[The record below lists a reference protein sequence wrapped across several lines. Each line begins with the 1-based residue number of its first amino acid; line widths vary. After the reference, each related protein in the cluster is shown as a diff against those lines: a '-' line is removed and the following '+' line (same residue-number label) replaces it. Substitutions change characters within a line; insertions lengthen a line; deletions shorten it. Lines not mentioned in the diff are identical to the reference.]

1 MKKVR
6 FPIVWIL
13 LLAAICALT
22 AALAKN
28 IKWVRQEF
36 PMDGSNVSQLDSAQ
50 IAGKIAKTQK
60 LKNSEALYVNAD
72 NFELR
77 LTKNF
82 DFENRGTIRFFYYD
96 KWDVYSAQLRIH
108 PDSGK
113 FFVTERGEWAE
124 QQSVYQLTDY
134 LDALKFLPQAEIGA
148 RYPDAQGY
156 LVMLTEGGTPEDF
169 EDVLTYG
176 KDGAGEIDG
185 WQIHLLLIPRYEK
198 AETDAEDTEDAAAG
212 TQWLHLFYENAAAKK
227 RENKRRYVR
236 QHFCRTVFLQIWR
249 LPCGACADMIEERK
263 RVCRARRTEGG
274 AYEADPLCGHPPGFS
289 DADAYDGAAGIGA
302 KYGNA
307 AELCPA
313 DGVCAGARGAR
324 GSDCGRPV

>member
-77 LTKNF
+77 LTKDF
-82 DFENRGTIRFFYYD
+82 DFENGGTIRFFYYD
-96 KWDVYSAQLRIH
+96 KWDVYSAQLRIFS
-108 PDSGK
+108 DSGK

-134 LDALKFLPQAEIGA
+134 LDALKYLPQAEIRA
-148 RYPDAQGY
+148 RFPDAEGFY
-156 LVMLTEGGTPEDF
+156 VSLTEEGAPEDY
-169 EDVLTYG
+169 EDTLTYRAS
-176 KDGAGEIDG
+176 GAGEISG
-185 WQIHLLLIPRYEK
+185 WQIHLALTPRQEHLQIG
-198 AETDAEDTEDAAAG
+198 EEAASAQEAK
-212 TQWLHLFYENAAAKK
+212 TLHLFYEN
-227 RENKRRYVR
+227 
-236 QHFCRTVFLQIWR
+236 
-249 LPCGACADMIEERK
+249 
-263 RVCRARRTEGG
+263 
-274 AYEADPLCGHPPGFS
+274 
-289 DADAYDGAAGIGA
+289 
-302 KYGNA
+302 GN
-307 AELCPA
+307 
-313 DGVCAGARGAR
+313 
-324 GSDCGRPV
+324 

>member
-1 MKKVR
+1 MKKIK

-60 LKNSEALYVNAD
+60 LKNREALYVNAD

-134 LDALKFLPQAEIGA
+134 LDALKYLPQAEIRA
-148 RYPDAQGY
+148 RFPDAEGFY
-156 LVMLTEGGTPEDF
+156 VSLTEEGAPEDY
-169 EDVLTYG
+169 EDTLTYRAS
-176 KDGAGEIDG
+176 GAGEISG
-185 WQIHLLLIPRYEK
+185 WQIHLALTPRQEHLQMG
-198 AETDAEDTEDAAAG
+198 EEAASAQEAK
-212 TQWLHLFYENAAAKK
+212 TLHLFYEN
-227 RENKRRYVR
+227 
-236 QHFCRTVFLQIWR
+236 
-249 LPCGACADMIEERK
+249 
-263 RVCRARRTEGG
+263 
-274 AYEADPLCGHPPGFS
+274 
-289 DADAYDGAAGIGA
+289 
-302 KYGNA
+302 GN
-307 AELCPA
+307 
-313 DGVCAGARGAR
+313 
-324 GSDCGRPV
+324 

>member
-1 MKKVR
+1 MKKIK

-77 LTKNF
+77 LTKDF
-82 DFENRGTIRFFYYD
+82 DFENGGTIRFFYYD

-134 LDALKFLPQAEIGA
+134 LDALKYLPQAEIRA
-148 RYPDAQGY
+148 RFPDAEGFY
-156 LVMLTEGGTPEDF
+156 VSLTEEGAPEDY
-169 EDVLTYG
+169 EDTLTYRAS
-176 KDGAGEIDG
+176 GAGEISG
-185 WQIHLLLIPRYEK
+185 WQIHLALTPRQEHLQMG
-198 AETDAEDTEDAAAG
+198 EEAASVQEAK
-212 TQWLHLFYENAAAKK
+212 TLHLFYEN
-227 RENKRRYVR
+227 
-236 QHFCRTVFLQIWR
+236 
-249 LPCGACADMIEERK
+249 
-263 RVCRARRTEGG
+263 
-274 AYEADPLCGHPPGFS
+274 
-289 DADAYDGAAGIGA
+289 
-302 KYGNA
+302 GN
-307 AELCPA
+307 
-313 DGVCAGARGAR
+313 
-324 GSDCGRPV
+324 

>member
-77 LTKNF
+77 LTKEF

-134 LDALKFLPQAEIGA
+134 LDALKYLPQAQIQTL
-148 RYPDAQGY
+148 YPDAQGY

-198 AETDAEDTEDAAAG
+198 AETDAEGTEDAAAG
-212 TQWLHLFYENAAAKK
+212 TQRLHLFYENAAA
-227 RENKRRYVR
+227 
-236 QHFCRTVFLQIWR
+236 
-249 LPCGACADMIEERK
+249 
-263 RVCRARRTEGG
+263 
-274 AYEADPLCGHPPGFS
+274 
-289 DADAYDGAAGIGA
+289 
-302 KYGNA
+302 
-307 AELCPA
+307 
-313 DGVCAGARGAR
+313 
-324 GSDCGRPV
+324 

>member
-1 MKKVR
+1 MKKIK

-134 LDALKFLPQAEIGA
+134 LDALKYLPQAEIRA
-148 RYPDAQGY
+148 RFPDAEGFY
-156 LVMLTEGGTPEDF
+156 VSLTEEGAPEDY
-169 EDVLTYG
+169 EDTLTYRAN
-176 KDGAGEIDG
+176 GAGEISG
-185 WQIHLLLIPRYEK
+185 WQIHLALTPRQEHLQMG
-198 AETDAEDTEDAAAG
+198 EEAASAQEAK
-212 TQWLHLFYENAAAKK
+212 TLHLFYEN
-227 RENKRRYVR
+227 
-236 QHFCRTVFLQIWR
+236 
-249 LPCGACADMIEERK
+249 
-263 RVCRARRTEGG
+263 
-274 AYEADPLCGHPPGFS
+274 
-289 DADAYDGAAGIGA
+289 
-302 KYGNA
+302 GN
-307 AELCPA
+307 
-313 DGVCAGARGAR
+313 
-324 GSDCGRPV
+324 

>member
-96 KWDVYSAQLRIH
+96 KWDVYSAQLRIFS
-108 PDSGK
+108 DSGK

-134 LDALKFLPQAEIGA
+134 LDALKYLPQAEIRA
-148 RYPDAQGY
+148 RFPDAEGFY
-156 LVMLTEGGTPEDF
+156 VSLTEEGAPEDY
-169 EDVLTYG
+169 EDTLTYRAN
-176 KDGAGEIDG
+176 GAGEISG
-185 WQIHLLLIPRYEK
+185 WQIHLALTPRQEHLQMG
-198 AETDAEDTEDAAAG
+198 EEAASAQEAK
-212 TQWLHLFYENAAAKK
+212 TLHLFYEN
-227 RENKRRYVR
+227 
-236 QHFCRTVFLQIWR
+236 
-249 LPCGACADMIEERK
+249 
-263 RVCRARRTEGG
+263 
-274 AYEADPLCGHPPGFS
+274 
-289 DADAYDGAAGIGA
+289 
-302 KYGNA
+302 GN
-307 AELCPA
+307 
-313 DGVCAGARGAR
+313 
-324 GSDCGRPV
+324 

>member
-113 FFVTERGEWAE
+113 FFVTERGEWA
-124 QQSVYQLTDY
+124 
-134 LDALKFLPQAEIGA
+134 
-148 RYPDAQGY
+148 
-156 LVMLTEGGTPEDF
+156 
-169 EDVLTYG
+169 
-176 KDGAGEIDG
+176 
-185 WQIHLLLIPRYEK
+185 
-198 AETDAEDTEDAAAG
+198 
-212 TQWLHLFYENAAAKK
+212 
-227 RENKRRYVR
+227 
-236 QHFCRTVFLQIWR
+236 
-249 LPCGACADMIEERK
+249 
-263 RVCRARRTEGG
+263 
-274 AYEADPLCGHPPGFS
+274 
-289 DADAYDGAAGIGA
+289 
-302 KYGNA
+302 
-307 AELCPA
+307 
-313 DGVCAGARGAR
+313 
-324 GSDCGRPV
+324 